1 MVRMEGDGGDM
12 HPEMYLTMQRM
23 AEREAV
29 ERLGLR
35 RPGPVRRSAGTRSGP
50 VPSAGLLPQALASLR
65 AAVAPSSCC
74 AMA

>member
-1 MVRMEGDGGDM
+1 ML
-12 HPEMYLTMQRM
+12 HPEMYLSMQRM

-35 RPGPVRRSAGTRSGP
+35 RPGPVRRSAGSCSGR
-50 VPSAGLLPQALASLR
+50 VPSAGLFGRVLASLR
-65 AAVAPSSCC
+65 AAAAPSSCC